1 MSQDAQ
7 VNQLCSIIP
16 MLNTTIQRQNAII
29 DKLVESLD
37 QKNKELGQMDAVLAE
52 IKTIKDDIKNVKQE
66 LKDDLKTEISCIKL
80 STQVLKDESVND
92 KPANDKSASNNDPT
106 SDNKPMSK
114 RDLIAAN
121 MQLKISPDILS
132 KMVKRIK
139 CLYIGYHS
147 GELIYGVSLTSSD
160 YMREFAKTFNL
171 VNSDNYNWY
180 NISVKD
186 VFTHG
191 NSSFVV
197 PYKWLETYFPGV
209 LFKTKL
215 ERSALKYI
223 RSDIYKTE
231 IDNDVITVR
240 FAHNITNKYL
250 YEAYAKSL
258 SSTYDAE
265 NGAIKLSIQ
274 QYAEFLKQTK

>member
-66 LKDDLKTEISCIKL
+66 LKDDLKTEISCITL
-80 STQVLKDESVND
+80 STPVLKDEPVND
-92 KPANDKSASNNDPT
+92 KLLNDKPASNNDPT
-106 SDNKPMSK
+106 SDSKPMSK

-132 KMVKRIK
+132 KMVKQIR
-139 CLYIGYHS
+139 CLYIGYDS
-147 GELIYGVSLTSSD
+147 GELIYGVSLDSRD
-160 YMREFAKTFNL
+160 YMQEFAKTFNL
-171 VNSDNYNWY
+171 VRSVNYDWN

-186 VFTHG
+186 MFTHG

-197 PYKWLETYFPGV
+197 PYKWLETYFPNEQ
-209 LFKTKL
+209 FKTKFEL
-215 ERSALKYI
+215 SALRYI
-223 RSDIYKTE
+223 RSDIFKTE
-231 IDNDVITVR
+231 IDTDVITVR
-240 FAHNITNKYL
+240 FEHDITNAHL
-250 YEAYAKSL
+250 YDIYAKSL
-258 SSTYDAE
+258 STTYNAE
-265 NGAIKLSIQ
+265 NGTIKLSIK
-274 QYAEFLKQTK
+274 QYADLLEETK